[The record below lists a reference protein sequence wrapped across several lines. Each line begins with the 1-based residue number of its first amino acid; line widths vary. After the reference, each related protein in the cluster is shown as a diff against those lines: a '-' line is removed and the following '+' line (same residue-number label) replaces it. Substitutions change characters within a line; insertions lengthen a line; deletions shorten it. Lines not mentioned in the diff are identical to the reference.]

1 VDSDP
6 TLIARL
12 EGRKRM
18 KRTVCALATAAALGL
33 GTVALSGPALA
44 DGARTAIGGLPA
56 PAYGWGP
63 GYGYY
68 GNGPAYYGEYA
79 PLAYDSYAFSYEYPA
94 YTGGDVTAI
103 AVDLFNY
110 RFRHHRVVG
119 QGVVYYRG

>member
-44 DGARTAIGGLPA
+44 DGARTATGGLPA
-56 PAYGWGP
+56 RAYGWGF

-68 GNGPAYYGEYA
+68 GNGRPITVNTPPWHTIATLSLMNILST
-79 PLAYDSYAFSYEYPA
+79 LAA
-94 YTGGDVTAI
+94 T
-103 AVDLFNY
+103 
-110 RFRHHRVVG
+110 
-119 QGVVYYRG
+119 